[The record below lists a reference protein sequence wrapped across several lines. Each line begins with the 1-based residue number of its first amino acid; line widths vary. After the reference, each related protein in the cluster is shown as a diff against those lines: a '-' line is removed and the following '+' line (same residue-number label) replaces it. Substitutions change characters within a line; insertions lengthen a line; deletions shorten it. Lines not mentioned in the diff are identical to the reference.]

1 CDRNPR
7 TWQARRY
14 GSAPHSP
21 VPPGSPDAPGIAI
34 GFASAGRSRRRRSP
48 RHRQLAFPSKS
59 AMPTLALLGTVL
71 GLSFTSGL
79 NLYATVLATGL
90 FLRLGWIVLPPA
102 AAPLGV
108 LAHPAVVITAGVL
121 YVLEFLADKVPVV
134 D

>member
-1 CDRNPR
+1 K
-7 TWQARRY
+7 A
-14 GSAPHSP
+14 
-21 VPPGSPDAPGIAI
+21 
-34 GFASAGRSRRRRSP
+34 
-48 RHRQLAFPSKS
+48 

-108 LAHPAVVITAGVL
+108 LAHSAVLITAGAL
-121 YVLEFLADKVPVV
+121 YGIEFLADKVPVV
-134 D
+134 DHAWDVVHSFVRPLGAAALAWEAAGAGIPDAVRIPLALAAGGLAFSTHAG